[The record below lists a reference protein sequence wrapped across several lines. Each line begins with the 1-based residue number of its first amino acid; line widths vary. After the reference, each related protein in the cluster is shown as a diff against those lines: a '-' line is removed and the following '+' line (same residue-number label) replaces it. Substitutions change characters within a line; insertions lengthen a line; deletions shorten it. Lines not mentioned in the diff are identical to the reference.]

1 MMIQA
6 DGEIYFIDRD
16 NSVFQ
21 VNGLTFPHPRD
32 ISRTIGDTLLDGVS
46 GRCRIYKPRDYFTDA
61 HRDFFP
67 GDGDR
72 YTER

>member
-21 VNGLTFPHPRD
+21 VNGLTFPIRETYPE
-32 ISRTIGDTLLDGVS
+32 LS
-46 GRCRIYKPRDYFTDA
+46 GTHCWTA
-61 HRDFFP
+61 
-67 GDGDR
+67 
-72 YTER
+72 